1 MTVVAAVRTLESM
14 LLRRL
19 VLACAVVGVLAACGN
34 STPTAEVETTPS
46 STTTSTAAPLPTTY
60 ASLEPGNLP
69 VDVGPGSVMT
79 MLLNEMP
86 DQDAVTSLGLRPL
99 PTQLE
104 QLPLLE
110 GCPDVL
116 PIARVERMA
125 GQLSADQQIFEVLV
139 QAGATMWPSP
149 EAAQAAVD
157 FYGTPEGVDCERRE
171 VEIGFDYSNQPGQ
184 PTLVSYEPSE
194 VVAPVYDD
202 IEGVQSFSK
211 AVTTEQFD
219 APFVQTIETS
229 VVVRGSVVWIFSIS
243 RMPGIDRPPAVVE
256 LGGEWLADR
265 PALDVPAPDR
275 EADAAADRLLEAL
288 DQEVERPT
296 WFEDVSLV
304 ELTTTRLDDLCSSFQ
319 TEPIAAANGAGSVA
333 ISQVAASSLSE
344 QIATFATTAEA
355 TLEVEHYEATVLD
368 CIRQETESLL
378 PLGFTRNGE
387 TIERVS
393 VDGVEVVVS
402 TVDLIQTV
410 GDQSFDV
417 RIMTAL
423 GSHGTDA
430 VHVSFEGLAGDEP
443 DLGELVAGRLA
454 ILGEGG

>member
-1 MTVVAAVRTLESM
+1 MPVVRTLEPM

-19 VLACAVVGVLAACGN
+19 VLACAVVGGLAACGDAA
-34 STPTAEVETTPS
+34 PTAEVETTPS
-46 STTTSTAAPLPTTY
+46 STTTSSSTAAPLPATY
-60 ASLEPGNLP
+60 TSLEPGNHP

-125 GQLSADQQIFEVLV
+125 GQLSADGQIFEVLI
-139 QAGATMWPSP
+139 QAGATLWPSP

-157 FYGTPEGVDCERRE
+157 FYGTPDGLDCERRE
-171 VEIGFDYSNQPGQ
+171 VEIGFDYSNQPGE

-194 VVAPVYDD
+194 VVAPAYDG
-202 IEGVQSFSK
+202 IEGLQSYAK

-219 APFVQTIETS
+219 TPFVQTIETS
-229 VVVRGSVVWIFSIS
+229 VVRRGSVVWVFSIS
-243 RMPGIDRPPAVVE
+243 RMPDIERPPAVVE

-265 PALDVPAPDR
+265 PVLDVPTPDR
-275 EADAAADRLLEAL
+275 EADAAAERLLTAL
-288 DQEVERPT
+288 EEEVERPS
-296 WFEDVSLV
+296 WFEDVSQV

-319 TEPIAAANGAGSVA
+319 TQPIAAANGANAVA

-344 QIATFATTAEA
+344 QIATFTTPAEA
-355 TLEVEHYEATVLD
+355 TSEVEHYEMTILD
-368 CIRQETESLL
+368 CIREETASLL
-378 PLGFTRNGE
+378 PLGFARNGE
-387 TIERVS
+387 TIERVN
-393 VDGVEVVVS
+393 VDGVDVVVS

-423 GSHGTDA
+423 GSDGADA

-443 DLGELVAGRLA
+443 DLLELVAGRLA
-454 ILGEGG
+454 ILAEAR